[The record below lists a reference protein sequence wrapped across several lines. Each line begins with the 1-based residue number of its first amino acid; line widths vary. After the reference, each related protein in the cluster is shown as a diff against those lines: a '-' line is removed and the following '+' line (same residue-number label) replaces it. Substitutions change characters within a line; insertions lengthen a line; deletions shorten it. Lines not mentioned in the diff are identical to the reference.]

1 MKDKEKIKKLLSLKR
16 DNKNKT
22 IEEKIEAIDNN
33 PRLNRIVERR
43 YRKYEEIKKKASGDS
58 LKLDKID
65 KKYGYNYKAS
75 MDSGLSPDETG
86 HWDSF
91 GNNGLL
97 LKAKHHPSMI
107 KTKKVERLLGNKIVK
122 VGGDYYSVPKKN
134 GKGK

>member
-1 MKDKEKIKKLLSLKR
+1 
-16 DNKNKT
+16 
-22 IEEKIEAIDNN
+22 
-33 PRLNRIVERR
+33 
-43 YRKYEEIKKKASGDS
+43 
-58 LKLDKID
+58 
-65 KKYGYNYKAS
+65 